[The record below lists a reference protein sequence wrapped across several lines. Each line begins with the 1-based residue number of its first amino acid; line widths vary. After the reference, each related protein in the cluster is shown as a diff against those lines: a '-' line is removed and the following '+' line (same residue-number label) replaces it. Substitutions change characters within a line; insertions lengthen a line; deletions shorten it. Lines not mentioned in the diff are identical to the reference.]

1 MLGLSRS
8 SYYYRARPES
18 QLNLLLMRLIDE
30 QYTKRPF
37 YGVPRMT
44 TWLRRQGYGVNPKR
58 VARLMGLMGLEAIHP
73 KPRLSQ
79 GCKEHRIYPYLLR
92 DHVIDRCD
100 CVWCADITYIRM
112 IRGFVYLVAIMDWF
126 SRYVLSW
133 ELSISLEKDF
143 CIMALDKALSRAQP
157 EIFNTDQGSQFTS
170 TEFTDR
176 LERRGISISMDSRG
190 RVFDNI
196 FIERLWR
203 TVKYEEVYLHDYR
216 SVREVRSALDEYF
229 KFYNTERFHSSLGNR
244 TPYEIYTEGRSVHEP
259 RKGSGLD
266 HLIQPQVLSRQWG

>member
-1 MLGLSRS
+1 MLGLPRS

-44 TWLRRQGYGVNPKR
+44 TWLRRQGYWVNPKR
-58 VARLMGLMGLEAIHP
+58 IARLMGLMGLEAIHP

-79 GCKEHRIYPYLLR
+79 GSKEHRIYPYLLR
-92 DHVIDRCD
+92 DHVINRCD
-100 CVWCADITYIRM
+100 SVWCADITYIRM

-143 CIMALDKALSRAQP
+143 CIMALDRALSRAQP
-157 EIFNTDQGSQFTS
+157 DIFNTDQGSQFTS
-170 TEFTDR
+170 TEFTGR
-176 LERRGISISMDSRG
+176 LERHGICISMDGRG

-216 SVREVRSALDEYF
+216 SVREARSSLNEYF

-244 TPYEIYTEGRSVHEP
+244 TPYEIYTEGHSVHEP
-259 RKGSGLD
+259 CKGSGLEAPYSAP
-266 HLIQPQVLSRQWG
+266 IFV